1 LLRRELDNRF
11 LDRSGLTP
19 GGPPQLNP
27 NSPSTSVA
35 TSLSNQTSSQSTPPG
50 NTNAPQQSNVPFLR
64 QELHHHQHQHTH
76 LHQHQHQH
84 QSLLPAAPSAS
95 LFPPPLF
102 KDIPKI
108 GAVDSPFYRTGP
120 AMVGMPPYPYPS
132 GILHP
137 GLSGP
142 TQFVPPS
149 HLQSFVPKVINYSIY
164 FILSPFNH
172 HFLATIKYI
181 VLK

>member
-1 LLRRELDNRF
+1 MDSRF
-11 LDRSGLTP
+11 LDRSGLGVPTS
-19 GGPPQLNP
+19 NA
-27 NSPSTSVA
+27 SSVA
-35 TSLSNQTSSQSTPPG
+35 NAIPTSSAPSSTPPG
-50 NTNAPQQSNVPFLR
+50 SANQAQQQSPNLPFLR

-84 QSLLPAAPSAS
+84 QGIIPSAPAGS

-108 GAVDSPFYRTGP
+108 GAGDSPFYRTAPLMGL
-120 AMVGMPPYPYPS
+120 PPYSYPS

-149 HLQSFVPKVINYSIY
+149 HLQSFVPKVS
-164 FILSPFNH
+164 
-172 HFLATIKYI
+172 
-181 VLK
+181 

>member
-1 LLRRELDNRF
+1 M
-11 LDRSGLTP
+11 SAP
-19 GGPPQLNP
+19 A
-27 NSPSTSVA
+27 SSSSISSASTIPV
-35 TSLSNQTSSQSTPPG
+35 TSISSAQTPPG
-50 NTNAPQQSNVPFLR
+50 TVNSTATPVTSASSLPFLR

-84 QSLLPAAPSAS
+84 QAILPTTPAGS

-108 GAVDSPFYRTGP
+108 GAVDSPFYRTAPLMGI
-120 AMVGMPPYPYPS
+120 PPYPYPS

-149 HLQSFVPKVINYSIY
+149 HLQSFVPKVG
-164 FILSPFNH
+164 
-172 HFLATIKYI
+172 
-181 VLK
+181 

>member
-1 LLRRELDNRF
+1 MDSRF
-11 LDRSGLTP
+11 LDRSGLGVPTSSS
-19 GGPPQLNP
+19 N
-27 NSPSTSVA
+27 NSSVASAIPTSSAPSTSSPGSA
-35 TSLSNQTSSQSTPPG
+35 NQAQHPPNSNL
-50 NTNAPQQSNVPFLR
+50 PFLR

-84 QSLLPAAPSAS
+84 QAMLPTAPGGS

-108 GAVDSPFYRTGP
+108 GAVDSPFYRTAPLMGI
-120 AMVGMPPYPYPS
+120 PPYSYPS

-149 HLQSFVPKVINYSIY
+149 HLQSFVPKVS
-164 FILSPFNH
+164 
-172 HFLATIKYI
+172 
-181 VLK
+181 